1 MKPSSVVGEL
11 GWKGGLWC
19 SPRAKTS
26 SPISSDFFAMATA
39 ALMRSCSV
47 GTRPVVGSGVTS
59 PTEKM
64 PSCMITPNDCGFN
77 YLEHRGRIGYSC
89 T

>member
-11 GWKGGLWC
+11 GWNGGLWC

-26 SPISSDFFAMATA
+26 SPISSAFFAMATA

-47 GTRPVVGSGVTS
+47 GSAPGGGIGRDVADA
-59 PTEKM
+59 EDAQLH
-64 PSCMITPNDCGFN
+64 DC
-77 YLEHRGRIGYSC
+77 SK
-89 T
+89 